1 MTPGG
6 FFRFQ
11 ASGHVYEST
20 ACTACTAYT
29 TASQRLQLLAE
40 DGRGLTVH

>member
-11 ASGHVYEST
+11 ASGHVYES
-20 ACTACTAYT
+20 TACTAYT